1 MPIGTRLRAPARRLD
16 AIVLAN
22 FLALGMIVAAVPRYL
37 HSELGASRFET
48 GLATTIYFVAA
59 LAVRPVIGG
68 LVDRI
73 GRRPFILVPPFVLA
87 VLTVGYEGASS
98 VPLVGALRLAAGGV
112 SALFFTSIALAVT
125 DLAPP
130 ERRAAALGRQSVM
143 TYTGFTLGP
152 LLADRLIQVG
162 WTPTWLVAAGLHLL
176 TGVAALGLVETHAR
190 ETDGAPA
197 RFGFDRRVLRP
208 GTAFL
213 AANFTFAS
221 IVAFLPEY
229 SERVGIDSPGALFAT
244 YAMAVVIV
252 RAVSGGLADRIGP
265 DRYLVPALSVGTLGL
280 LLLATTPAPALAF
293 VGVAVV
299 GLGAGSTFPAATAS
313 ALSKAGDGD
322 RGKAMGTTLALG
334 DIGQATAGPLV
345 GWLSTV
351 LGFGWVYGTPAI
363 VVGAAVLVVL
373 SSPELRRRERP
384 GERSAVGAASEPSG
398 EPSGRPSGR
407 PSGQRSNG

>member
-1 MPIGTRLRAPARRLD
+1 MPTGTRLRAPARRLD

-37 HSELGASRFET
+37 HSELGASRFHT

-68 LVDRI
+68 LVDRM

-87 VLTVGYEGASS
+87 VLTVGYEAAGS
-98 VPLVGALRLAAGGV
+98 VPFVAVLRLAAGGV

-125 DLAPP
+125 DRAPP
-130 ERRAAALGRQSVM
+130 QHRAAALGRQSVM
-143 TYTGFTLGP
+143 TYTGFTVGP

-162 WTPTWLVAAGLHLL
+162 WTPTWLAAAALHLVS
-176 TGVAALGLVETHAR
+176 GIAALGLDETHR
-190 ETDGAPA
+190 PTGGDPA

-208 GTAFL
+208 GVAFL
-213 AANFTFAS
+213 AANFAFAS

-229 SERVGIDSPGALFAT
+229 SERVGIGSPGALFAT

-280 LLLATTPAPALAF
+280 VLLATTPAPLLAF

-363 VVGAAVLVVL
+363 VVGTAVLVVL
-373 SSPELRRRERP
+373 SSPGLRRRRP
-384 GERSAVGAASEPSG
+384 DGRSATEVASA
-398 EPSGRPSGR
+398 
-407 PSGQRSNG
+407 PSGQRSKG